1 MNYILHLLIYLNIY
15 SIMATSLNMVVGY
28 CGLMTLA
35 HAGYF
40 ALGCYTYALAST
52 KLGLDFASSVCLA
65 FVVSAVL
72 SLAISVP
79 ACRFKGDAFV
89 LISLAVQQMLLS
101 IFQNWSSPGAEIG
114 TWANMTNG
122 PFGISSI
129 PKPFL
134 AGIHAEDLTSMALLS
149 LLVCGLCASIA
160 WLLLSSPW
168 ARLLVSIRDDE
179 LATRG
184 LGKNVRLSKIQA
196 IAISCGMAAI
206 AGCLYASYVNY
217 VDPTAGSLDESML
230 ILCMVLVGGIG
241 NFRGPLVGALLLIMI
256 PEILRFTSLPDS
268 IAASVRLILYGI
280 LLVGLMHL
288 RPQGIAGA
296 YKVE

>member
-1 MNYILHLLIYLNIY
+1 
-15 SIMATSLNMVVGY
+15 
-28 CGLMTLA
+28 
-35 HAGYF
+35 
-40 ALGCYTYALAST
+40 
-52 KLGLDFASSVCLA
+52 
-65 FVVSAVL
+65 
-72 SLAISVP
+72 VP
-79 ACRFKGDAFV
+79 ACRFKGDPFV

-101 IFQNWSSPGAEIG
+101 TFQNWSTPGAAIG

-134 AGIHAEDLTSMALLS
+134 AGFHAEDLPSMAVLS
-149 LLVCGLCASIA
+149 LLVCGLCGAIA
-160 WLLLSSPW
+160 WFLLSSPW
-168 ARLLVSIRDDE
+168 ARLLVSMRDDE

-184 LGKNVRLSKIQA
+184 LGKDVRLSKIQA
-196 IAISCGMAAI
+196 VAISCGMAAI

-241 NFRGPLVGALLLIMI
+241 NFRGPLVGALLLILI
-256 PEILRFTSLPDS
+256 PEVLRFTTLPDS
-268 IAASVRLILYGI
+268 IAASVRLIVYGV
-280 LLVGLMHL
+280 LLVGLMHV

-296 YKVE
+296 YKVG